1 MRAPQPPQR
10 PQPDAHD
17 VRPTDL
23 PALVTFDEEV
33 YENHAYTRERLAR
46 PEETPG
52 PLAAAIED
60 WLGLGRR
67 TWVDMRGRQIEG
79 IATARTLSPG
89 VWLIDTLI
97 DASAGGSAVPT
108 TIPTI
113 PTIPT
118 ATVLGALLRKAR
130 EAAAED
136 RVTHVLLRTGC
147 DSPAVQAALHEG
159 FKRVLLES
167 TWRGRLG
174 ITDGG
179 GGTAVVRQAE
189 DRDEIGRFQLFNQ
202 VLPLDAREAFALSF
216 EEWRDTR
223 ERRWLQRGG
232 LTWVAQVEDRVVAAL
247 ELSSSR
253 SNPQLEVVAASGQEQ
268 AVHALLGQAAAVLA
282 ERRGSRLVQA
292 IATTGSTAERALLD
306 RGLEPRGEYAQ
317 LCLRLAWPIRAA
329 QRAGAG
335 LVVPTRG

>member
-1 MRAPQPPQR
+1 MTMRAS
-10 PQPDAHD
+10 QPDAHD

-33 YENHAYTRERLAR
+33 FENHAYTRERLAR

-79 IATARTLSPG
+79 IATARALSRQ
-89 VWLIDTLI
+89 VWLFDTLI
-97 DASAGGSAVPT
+97 DASAGDSTLA
-108 TIPTI
+108 
-113 PTIPT
+113 
-118 ATVLGALLRKAR
+118 VLGALLRKAR
-130 EAAAED
+130 EAASED
-136 RVTHVLLRTGC
+136 RVTHVLLRTRC
-147 DSPAVQAALHEG
+147 DSPALQAALHEG
-159 FKRVLLES
+159 FKQVLVES
-167 TWRGRLG
+167 TWRGRLAPARPAAER
-174 ITDGG
+174 IE
-179 GGTAVVRQAE
+179 VRLAE
-189 DRDEIGRFQLFNQ
+189 ERDEMARFQLFNQ

-216 EEWRDTR
+216 DEWRDTR

-232 LTWVAQVEDRVVAAL
+232 TAWVAQVRDRVVGAL

-253 SNPQLEVVAASGQEQ
+253 SNPQLEVVAASGEEQ
-268 AVHALLGQAAAVLA
+268 AVDALLEQAAAVLT

-292 IATTGSTAERALLD
+292 IAIAGSSAERTLRD
-306 RGLEPRGEYAQ
+306 RGLEPRADYAQ
-317 LCLRLAWPIRAA
+317 LCLRLARPIRAA
-329 QRAGAG
+329 QRASVG